1 MIIGIGTDL
10 LDVRRIEQTLERF
23 GDRFTNRIYT
33 QTERNRA
40 ARRSNPAA
48 TFALCYAAKEACAK
62 ALGTGFREGV
72 FWRDM
77 GVDNLPSGKPFLVLT
92 GGAGDRLM
100 ALTPAGMIG
109 QIDLSLSDEFPM
121 AQAMVVISA
130 VPTAT

>member
-33 QTERNRA
+33 ETERGRA

-62 ALGTGFREGV
+62 ALGTGFRQGV
-72 FWRDM
+72 YWRDM
-77 GVDNLPSGKPFLVLT
+77 GVDNLASGKPFLVLT
-92 GGAGDRLM
+92 GGARVRLM
-100 ALTPAGMIG
+100 ALIPPGMTG

-130 VPTAT
+130 VPTTA